1 MRLTPKSLR
10 KVLPSDVRAGYL
22 YGMKNTLITLAED
35 TKVGTP
41 LFNKRAQTGL
51 GNPSVP
57 SDVLTINRQIH

>member
-1 MRLTPKSLR
+1 
-10 KVLPSDVRAGYL
+10 
-22 YGMKNTLITLAED
+22 LAED

-57 SDVLTINRQIH
+57 SDVPTINRQIH